1 MKTSRVDKAAFIRAY
16 SDGLSYE
23 ELGAKFGVT
32 DRYARVLRDRLD
44 LARRRTPE
52 TRRTA
57 PAEFTEVVKRIG
69 LSKAR
74 RHFSASWAT
83 ISRWCDEVGMER
95 ARHKPGGER
104 PKKMIEPPADWHE
117 RAPTMYKR
125 ELVEHYG
132 LSYLMVDRL
141 LAATG
146 LKSRPTPHELAAQRP
161 RQPKGASIRGITG
174 RIFGMRQLLP
184 SIAGNDNVD
193 IYGQA
198 ARFLRGFFPNVF
210 RCSIKLYI
218 NKSTTFGDENGLPN
232 SGRDHFFVAGI
243 GTVHKDELIQIAIKR
258 GFIMQDNEALPV
270 ELAGEIA

>member
-1 MKTSRVDKAAFIRAY
+1 MKISKVDHAAFIRAY
-16 SDGLSYE
+16 ADGLSYE
-23 ELGAKFGVT
+23 ALGEKFGIT

-44 LARRRTPE
+44 LARRRTTE
-52 TRRTA
+52 TRRAA
-57 PAEFTEVVKRIG
+57 PEDFTDVVKNIG

-74 RHFSASWAT
+74 RHFGASWAT
-83 ISRWCDEVGMER
+83 VSRWCDEVGLER
-95 ARHKPGGER
+95 VRHKPGAER
-104 PKKMIEPPADWHE
+104 PKKMIEPPADWYE

-125 ELVEHYG
+125 QLVEHYG

-146 LKSRPTPHELAAQRP
+146 LKSRPTVHELAAQRP
-161 RQPKGASIRGITG
+161 KMSSMRGV
-174 RIFGMRQLLP
+174 RSAQFHLRQLGP

-198 ARFLRGFFPNVF
+198 ARYLRGFFPNVF

-232 SGRDHFFVAGI
+232 SGRDHFFVAGV
-243 GTVHKDELIQIAIKR
+243 GAVHKDELIQMAVKR
-258 GFIMQDNEALPV
+258 GFIVQDSGQPV
-270 ELAGEIA
+270 DTAKEIA